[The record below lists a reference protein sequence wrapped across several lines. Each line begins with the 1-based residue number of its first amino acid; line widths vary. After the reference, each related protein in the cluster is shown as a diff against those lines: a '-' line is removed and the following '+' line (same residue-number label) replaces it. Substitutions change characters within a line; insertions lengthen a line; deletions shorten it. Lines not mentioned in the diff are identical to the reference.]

1 MHLELNMAKKVI
13 SIIEDDDGVIIDI
26 RTPGHRATYEFENL
40 NQALDALPN
49 LDELQT
55 GDL

>member
-1 MHLELNMAKKVI
+1 MAKKVI

-26 RTPGHRATYEFENL
+26 RTPSDRTNYEFENL